1 MLEDSIT
8 QLLFYAFAVC
18 AIIAALGVVIMR
30 NPVSS
35 AMCMAICFGFVA
47 AIFFGLGAE
56 FLGIIQITVYAG
68 AVLVL
73 FLFIVM
79 MLDIKAEE
87 KASYSWPKIILC
99 TIVASCFALIVGKVA
114 YTLPGASDNRPCPM
128 VGIVKG
134 ICGDCEE
141 KKACQPVCEK
151 KEVLPPVQFACAKYA
166 KLQPACPA
174 PKSSVATRPA
184 VSGSTLPD
192 LKPEQKSNVSAIG
205 AVLFTK
211 YPIPFAILSL
221 SLLAA
226 CVGAIAISRQLR
238 KDS

>member
-8 QLLFYAFAVC
+8 QLLFYAFALC
-18 AIIAALGVVIMR
+18 AIIAAIGVVVMR
-30 NPVSS
+30 NPVTS

-79 MLDIKAEE
+79 MLDIKSEE
-87 KASYSWPKIILC
+87 KATGSVSKFIVC
-99 TIVASCFALIVGKVA
+99 TLVAACFALIVGKVA
-114 YTLPGASDNRPCPM
+114 YTLPGAHESRPNP
-128 VGIVKG
+128 VTGLV
-134 ICGDCEE
+134 CG
-141 KKACQPVCEK
+141 VCETVCGEAESSSCEK
-151 KEVLPPVQFACAKYA
+151 A
-166 KLQPACPA
+166 PATPA
-174 PKSSVATRPA
+174 ASAA
-184 VSGSTLPD
+184 LMGGTLPE
-192 LKPEQKSNVSAIG
+192 LKPQEESNVAAIG
-205 AVLFTK
+205 TVLFTK

-221 SLLAA
+221 SLLAS

-238 KDS
+238 KD